1 MKLNKM
7 KFLYG
12 FIAFFQVIA
21 NLPSMNIMEKV
32 YKLKKNKMMH
42 RWLEPICICTGSRY
56 PCILN
61 FEFNDFVFHALPLS

>member
-21 NLPSMNIMEKV
+21 NLPSMNILEKV
-32 YKLKKNKMMH
+32 YKLKKNKMLH
-42 RWLEPICICTGSRY
+42 RWLEPLY
-56 PCILN
+56 LYVYVQVVDIL
-61 FEFNDFVFHALPLS
+61 VS

>member
-21 NLPSMNIMEKV
+21 NLPSMNNGKSIQVEEK
-32 YKLKKNKMMH
+32 
-42 RWLEPICICTGSRY
+42 
-56 PCILN
+56 
-61 FEFNDFVFHALPLS
+61 